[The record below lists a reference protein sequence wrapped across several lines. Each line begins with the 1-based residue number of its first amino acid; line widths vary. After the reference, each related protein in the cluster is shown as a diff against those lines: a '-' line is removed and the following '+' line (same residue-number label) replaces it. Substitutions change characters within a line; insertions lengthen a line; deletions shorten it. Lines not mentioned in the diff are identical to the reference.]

1 MSEIQKTKNN
11 AVAKKINPIDA
22 TLAQVQDL
30 METGDLKLPDG
41 YNVENAMKSA
51 KLMLEGIKNKNG
63 EKALQVCTR
72 VSIYNSLML
81 MAIQGLNPAKNQC
94 YLIMYGQELTLIR
107 SYFGTEL
114 VVKRIM
120 GNPKT
125 PINTRVVYEGDTLD
139 ISIDDFGM
147 TNITNHVTSL
157 DNIKKGVI
165 IGAYCKI
172 YDLSQTDEKGNPKLV
187 ACEYMDIE
195 EIKKSWAMSK
205 TYKFGNS
212 VHVKYAGEMA
222 KRTVIARTCKHIV
235 NNSNDDNLASAF
247 NETTKNEFKNVTPKP
262 KQVRLSDTGAKT
274 LEEKIKYQKQ
284 VAEALENEE
293 ETPTKDDYI
302 VAEDGEIIEE
312 SEQEEQNKESVVDKF
327 GDVPF

>member
-1 MSEIQKTKNN
+1 MGEIQKTKNN
-11 AVAKKINPIDA
+11 EVVKKINPIDA
-22 TLAQVQDL
+22 TLAQVQNL

-94 YLIMYGQELTLIR
+94 YLIMYGDELTLIR

-120 GNPKT
+120 GDPKT

-147 TNITNHVTSL
+147 TNITNHVTTL
-157 DNIKKGVI
+157 ENIKKGVI
-165 IGAYCKI
+165 VGAYCKI
-172 YDLSQTDEKGNPKLV
+172 YDLAQKDEKGNPKLV

-195 EIKKSWAMSK
+195 EIKKSWTMSK

-212 VHVKYAGEMA
+212 VHTKYAGEMA

-247 NETTKNEFKNVTPKP
+247 NETTKNEFKNVTPK
-262 KQVRLSDTGAKT
+262 QVRLSDTGAKT

-293 ETPTKDDYI
+293 ETTTNNDYI

-312 SEQEEQNKESVVDKF
+312 KTPETPESEEDKLEEI
-327 GDVPF
+327 PF